1 MAFTKRFF
9 ADYKSYND
17 TDYHLEIWID
27 GNTTTASEI
36 ILGAGGPVISYDTD
50 DEGRFNTI
58 LSSQMQVPIVCEDAA
73 VETFL
78 TDLRDTYQE
87 QQVYVH
93 LYQSTSANED
103 PLWSGFVLMDLS
115 SKEDVDKPY
124 VATITATDGLSLL
137 KDRDWV
143 GSGAAKPYDANDM
156 YWGPGRF
163 TYWIAQALQKTG
175 IGGASTGAYA
185 DAEFRTSVNW
195 YNSGHS
201 APAQSNDPLYN
212 TKGLMSWT
220 HEEDDNDN
228 FTVMNTYDVL
238 KEMLKTWG
246 CRITYWKHIFW
257 IVQIPE
263 YITTDSGSYA
273 NPDNINTRIYSLTG
287 GVLGDRAYLGGTG
300 QTRYQL
306 VTGGTAANPG
316 LQKLSGSKYDYFPVT
331 KSATA
336 NYLAFGDMNYYG
348 GFPTA
353 EDSGVI
359 QQTLNDVAQTNG
371 LYLEFPL
378 IFQQD
383 RTGITGYDNYDIR
396 IRFDV
401 MAANTSTG
409 GTTIKYLKQNSPT
422 SYSWVASAP
431 QLIDKPWLMAYG
443 INSPNAIQVN
453 SVFPAGSASAVIPA
467 DASFTGPFTFTLKI
481 GFFTASTYP
490 TAVTVWD
497 NLNNTYTYE
506 LSDTGI
512 SWENVPNPLY
522 TGGVVVV
529 TSQTGIWG
537 WLNGQ
542 WAASAAQ
549 RPLIG
554 SLLSLNATGGVSF
567 NSALIETVTDEDS
580 TQRENFGDMLWGD
593 SPVATSPSALQV
605 YDGANWNYTDFD
617 GEWGIGTIAGGMKI
631 TELLLEEFL
640 FGQASNIQII
650 NTRLVLS
657 EFGKTETDGTY
668 DYMKYVNP
676 IGKIREAHD
685 GDDDI
690 YVFRRGK
697 FNTLM
702 DEWDYEGWIIK
713 DEDPETETTT
723 NVIYGP
729 YGPTEDDIG
738 TASARMLAPNST
750 SRAISRN
757 SVLTSTSGTISS
769 GATTRINIHAVGET
783 LLPAGAKLA
792 LFDRQ
797 TNEKY
802 LVELSAPQNDTD
814 VTLTI
819 VSYTFPN
826 DIYSAIIT
834 YDGDD
839 LMKQYNTKTRGTVG
853 GMVVTSDSIDGAK
866 SIGRQQI
873 FFRCDGTTLTE
884 ANYYVLNGEDHNK
897 SGRFGQTNGS
907 APSTISTQRAIKSCQ
922 FICDGDYKIESGT
935 SVMTGTNGWDVEMH
949 LYKTTPV
956 DGTTGNTAMTLIG
969 KYSISLALD
978 SRTQIDALTDI
989 SSEVINAG
997 DIIIPHIIAPVIG
1010 ASSSFNFRAG
1020 ITFTLIRV

>member
-1 MAFTKRFF
+1 
-9 ADYKSYND
+9 
-17 TDYHLEIWID
+17 
-27 GNTTTASEI
+27 
-36 ILGAGGPVISYDTD
+36 
-50 DEGRFNTI
+50 
-58 LSSQMQVPIVCEDAA
+58 
-73 VETFL
+73 
-78 TDLRDTYQE
+78 
-87 QQVYVH
+87 
-93 LYQSTSANED
+93 
-103 PLWSGFVLMDLS
+103 
-115 SKEDVDKPY
+115 
-124 VATITATDGLSLL
+124 
-137 KDRDWV
+137 
-143 GSGAAKPYDANDM
+143 
-156 YWGPGRF
+156 
-163 TYWIAQALQKTG
+163 
-175 IGGASTGAYA
+175 
-185 DAEFRTSVNW
+185 
-195 YNSGHS
+195 
-201 APAQSNDPLYN
+201 
-212 TKGLMSWT
+212 MS
-220 HEEDDNDN
+220 
-228 FTVMNTYDVL
+228 TYDVL

-263 YITTDSGSYA
+263 YITTDSGSFA
-273 NPDNINTRIYSLTG
+273 NPDNINTRVYSLTG
-287 GVLGDRAYLGGTG
+287 SVLGDRAYLGGTG
-300 QTRYQL
+300 ETRYQL

-316 LQKLSGSKYDYFPVT
+316 LQKLSGSKYDYYPIT
-331 KSATA
+331 KSAIA
-336 NYLAFGDMNYYG
+336 NYLAFGDQNFYR
-348 GFPTA
+348 GFPTT
-353 EDSGVI
+353 ENSGVE
-359 QQTLNDVAQTNG
+359 QTPLNDVAGTNG

-383 RTGITGYDNYDIR
+383 RTGVTGYDNYDIR
-396 IRFDV
+396 VYFDLR
-401 MAANTSTG
+401 ATNIASG
-409 GTTIKYLKQNSPT
+409 GTTTKYLKQNTPT

-431 QLIDKPWLMAYG
+431 AMVDKPYLMATG
-443 INSPNAIQVN
+443 INSPNATQVN
-453 SVFPAGSASAVIPA
+453 SVFPAGSISAIIPT
-467 DASFTGPFTFTLKI
+467 DSSFTGTFNFTLEVGDFNTGSAPATI
-481 GFFTASTYP
+481 
-490 TAVTVWD
+490 TVWD
-497 NLNNTYTYE
+497 NLNGVETYD

-512 SWENVPNPLY
+512 SWENVPNPTY
-522 TGGVVVV
+522 TGGI
-529 TSQTGIWG
+529 TGVIVSG
-537 WLNGQ
+537 TVIASFNALLGTLFVLN
-542 WAASAAQ
+542 S
-549 RPLIG
+549 
-554 SLLSLNATGGVSF
+554 SGGVSF

-580 TQRENFGDMLWGD
+580 TQKEDFGDMWWGD
-593 SPVATSPSALQV
+593 APVNTSPSALQV
-605 YDGANWNYTDFD
+605 YDGANWNYTEFD
-617 GEWGIGTIAGGMKI
+617 GEWGIGTITGSQKI

-650 NTRLVLS
+650 NTRLALS

-685 GDDDI
+685 GADDI

-702 DEWDYEGWIIK
+702 DEWDYEGWVIK

-723 NVIYGP
+723 NVVYGP
-729 YGPTEDDIG
+729 LGPSEDDIG

-757 SVLTSTSGTISS
+757 SVLTSTSATISS

-783 LLPAGAKLA
+783 LLPTGAKLA

-897 SGRFGQTNGS
+897 SGRFGQTNTA
-907 APSTISTQRAIKSCQ
+907 APANISTQRAIKSCQ

-1020 ITFTLIRV
+1020 ITFTLIRS